1 MLEVS
6 EREIFSHINIRPVLN
21 GSGGVGV
28 ARVVVVVVVAVV
40 VGVVAVVVG
49 VVAVGL
55 ELNNFKFRIDCC
67 A

>member
-28 ARVVVVVVVAVV
+28 APVVVVVVVAVV
-40 VGVVAVVVG
+40 VGD
-49 VVAVGL
+49 VAVGL

>member
-28 ARVVVVVVVAVV
+28 ARVVVVVVV
-40 VGVVAVVVG
+40 VAVVVG

-55 ELNNFKFRIDCC
+55 ELNNFKFRVDCC

>member
-28 ARVVVVVVVAVV
+28 ARVVVVVVV
-40 VGVVAVVVG
+40 VVAVVVG
-49 VVAVGL
+49 VVAAVGL

>member
-28 ARVVVVVVVAVV
+28 ARVVVVVVAVV
-40 VGVVAVVVG
+40 VGD
-49 VVAVGL
+49 VAVGL